1 MIKTF
6 TNGLLDSNTYV
17 YATETGNAMIIDFG
31 VPVDTVLGYVKENN
45 LSVDYL
51 VLTHGHYDHINYIGD
66 YKKAFPS
73 ATVIC
78 HEEELPLICDPEG
91 NLSSYFGLNNSYDV
105 GYKTVRDGDTI
116 SLKNGGECTIFE
128 VIHAPGHTPGCIC
141 LYEPNEKIMFTGDV
155 VFANGYGRT
164 DFKYASPSDMLN
176 TLRRIFKE
184 FKGTRIFPGHYND
197 AKI

>member
-1 MIKTF
+1 MIKLF
-6 TNGLLDSNTYV
+6 NNGLLDSNTYV

-31 VPVDTVLGYVKENN
+31 VPLDTVLEYVKEKS
-45 LSVDYL
+45 LTVDYL

-66 YKKAFPS
+66 YKKAFHD

-78 HEEELPLICDPEG
+78 HEEEMPLICDPEG

-105 GYKTVRDGDTI
+105 GYKTVREGDRVL
-116 SLKNGGECTIFE
+116 LKNGGECTIFE

-164 DFKYASPSDMLN
+164 DFKYASPSDMIN
-176 TLRRIFKE
+176 SLRRIY
-184 FKGTRIFPGHYND
+184 KGYKGVTIYPGHYES
-197 AKI
+197 AEL

>member
-1 MIKTF
+1 MIKLF
-6 TNGLLDSNTYV
+6 NNGLLDSNTYV

-31 VPVDTVLGYVKENN
+31 VPLDTVLEYVKEKS
-45 LSVDYL
+45 LTVDYL

-66 YKKAFPS
+66 YKKAFHD

-78 HEEELPLICDPEG
+78 HEEEMPLICDPEG

-105 GYKTVRDGDTI
+105 GYKTVREGDRVL
-116 SLKNGGECTIFE
+116 LKNGGECTIFE